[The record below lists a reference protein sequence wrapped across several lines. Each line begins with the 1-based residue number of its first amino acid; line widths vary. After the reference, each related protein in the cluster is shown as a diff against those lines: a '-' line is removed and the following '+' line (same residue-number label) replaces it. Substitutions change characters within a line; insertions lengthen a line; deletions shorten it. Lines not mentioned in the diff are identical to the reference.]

1 MIMVMIFRIF
11 FLQNENEIFNVND
24 NWLKRQWRK
33 INHVRETNNVRII
46 EDLQQYKS
54 NSQQDWNTDRFKKF
68 PRLF

>member
-1 MIMVMIFRIF
+1 MF
-11 FLQNENEIFNVND
+11 E
-24 NWLKRQWRK
+24 KR
-33 INHVRETNNVRII
+33 HVRII